1 MLHYSVL
8 IEDYKQA
15 WPTIITA
22 LISVVTINEI
32 KVVRTYLSSIF
43 LRMIYCDRNGLP
55 LQGEMK
61 GRISR
66 LEVVTSELLDARV
79 ISDRLSLSIEDS
91 AISFLSMKSLFISY
105 L

>member
-32 KVVRTYLSSIF
+32 KVVRTYLSSTF
-43 LRMIYCDRNGLP
+43 LRMIYCDRNRLP